1 VQLVK
6 VVKKTNSKIDQ
17 IKTLLSIY
25 CLLSGIKLSQSELT
39 LLSYFIVYG
48 ITEETKERVIS
59 TKILHENSVK
69 NSMSSFLKKGLL
81 ERSPITKQYSLNP
94 TINIKPDEAIGMLI
108 KLDNS

>member
-48 ITEETKERVIS
+48 ITEETKERVI
-59 TKILHENSVK
+59 
-69 NSMSSFLKKGLL
+69 
-81 ERSPITKQYSLNP
+81 TKQYSLNP